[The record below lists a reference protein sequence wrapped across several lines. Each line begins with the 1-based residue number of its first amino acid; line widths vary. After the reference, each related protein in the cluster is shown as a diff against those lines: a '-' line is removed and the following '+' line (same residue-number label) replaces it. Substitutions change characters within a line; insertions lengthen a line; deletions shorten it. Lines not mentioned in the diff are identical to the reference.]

1 VNELVIAIMLVI
13 PSPYKMVNW
22 TVNQVP
28 TQIQLIHKSGL
39 EVSYNASP
47 VSCSF
52 RPRNNR
58 EMVFK
63 SSETTCYAVYD
74 LSSPTFIRHPDHW
87 HPVEPQKSLKMN
99 VGD

>member
-1 VNELVIAIMLVI
+1 MNELVIAIMFVI
-13 PSPYKMVNW
+13 PPPYKMVNW

-63 SSETTCYAVYD
+63 SSETACYAVYD
-74 LSSPTFIRHPDHW
+74 LGSPTFIRHPDHW
-87 HPVEPQKSLKMN
+87 YPVEPPKPLKMN
-99 VGD
+99 IGE

>member
-1 VNELVIAIMLVI
+1 MNELAIAILLVI
-13 PSPYKMVNW
+13 PAPHKMAFW

-28 TQIQLIHKSGL
+28 TQVQLIHKSGL

-52 RPRNNR
+52 RPRNNK

-63 SSETTCYAVYD
+63 SSETDCYAVYD
-74 LSSPTFIRHPDHW
+74 LSTPTFIRHPNYW
-87 HPVEPQKSLKMN
+87 MPVEPPKSLKMN

>member
-1 VNELVIAIMLVI
+1 MNELVIAIMLVI
-13 PSPYKMVNW
+13 PSPYKIVNW

-52 RPRNNR
+52 RPRNSK
-58 EMVFK
+58 EMIFK
-63 SSETTCYAVYD
+63 SSEMDCYAVYD
-74 LSSPTFIRHPDHW
+74 LSSPTFIRHRDFW
-87 HPVEPQKSLKMN
+87 FPVEHIRR
-99 VGD
+99 